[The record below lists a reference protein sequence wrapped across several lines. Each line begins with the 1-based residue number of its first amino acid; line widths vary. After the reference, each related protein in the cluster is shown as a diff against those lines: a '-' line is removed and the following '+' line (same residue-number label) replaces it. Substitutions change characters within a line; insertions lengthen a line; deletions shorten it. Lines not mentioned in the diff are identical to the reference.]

1 MELYSEV
8 DGEGPAVAL
17 LHEAICDSRM
27 WDPQWATF
35 TRSYR
40 VLRYDMRGFGRSPIE
55 AGHYSNA
62 SDLIELLDRHGL
74 EDVSLVGASMGARVA
89 LEVALARPELVRVLV
104 LVEPGGPGHEW
115 SDLAAGD
122 LDAAVEVNLRTWVD
136 GPRRRPEDVAAG
148 VRDRVAEMQRQAFD
162 LQVPVLETAR
172 EELLVPDV
180 AERLGELEVP
190 TLVIV
195 GEEDVADIE
204 LIAERLVR
212 EIPDARL
219 ATIADAAHVP
229 SMERPEE
236 FDALVLG
243 FLESTL

>member
-1 MELYSEV
+1 
-8 DGEGPAVAL
+8 
-17 LHEAICDSRM
+17 
-27 WDPQWATF
+27 
-35 TRSYR
+35 
-40 VLRYDMRGFGRSPIE
+40 
-55 AGHYSNA
+55 
-62 SDLIELLDRHGL
+62 
-74 EDVSLVGASMGARVA
+74 MGARVA

-115 SDLAAGD
+115 SDHVKSSWEEEEAALAAGD

-162 LQVPVLETAR
+162 LQMPVLETAR